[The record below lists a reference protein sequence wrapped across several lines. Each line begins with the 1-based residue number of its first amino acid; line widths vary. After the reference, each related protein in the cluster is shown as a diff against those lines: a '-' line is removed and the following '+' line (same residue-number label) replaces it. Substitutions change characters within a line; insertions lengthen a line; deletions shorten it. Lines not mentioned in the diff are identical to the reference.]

1 MNSVLFEI
9 GTIRKKKL
17 RENTE
22 EPSLFQKKCFNSK
35 SNRKLNCSNLKK
47 APATNRN
54 VKLYRNIE
62 KKGFVET
69 SRKIFQGLF
78 RAQRNIFR
86 QFRFSLSHNGV
97 SWKNTIGILRKFS
110 EGFRLSIDCTM
121 LQKIVR
127 IWQVEAN
134 TCHAFFFKNF
144 MNKKDTQDGSL
155 LP

>member
-1 MNSVLFEI
+1 M
-9 GTIRKKKL
+9 
-17 RENTE
+17 
-22 EPSLFQKKCFNSK
+22 
-35 SNRKLNCSNLKK
+35 KK

-62 KKGFVET
+62 KKKGFVET
-69 SRKIFQGLF
+69 RRKIFQGLF

-134 TCHAFFFKNF
+134 TCHAFCFRIF